1 MSKNKKVADYQLHPV
16 SAETFDHVE
25 DIIDSTYTKVELVEI
40 CKSLHRYC
48 ESDKPLTV
56 APRRGQKDFLRIQTE
71 YHNAKNAKKS
81 VYTNYAAL
89 FLSSSHNFALFLS
102 SLPDEHRNLWSE
114 IMYKKFVMF
123 TRYSDDEFNEF
134 LNWFSECDQVAY
146 KIGGKIT
153 FYISLDSFLYDLV
166 EPYLEDF
173 FTLPQIASKTDKD
186 LSADNRFSIYSNVE
200 GLESEFFILD
210 EFNKQSFSYLLGKP
224 IPNPTIQSLVT
235 RMQFPLPLAEAKP
248 TNVLNRTAASL
259 FIYTYIELRNYLMRP
274 KDNTSIFKTIRDSYL
289 KMLFGSSNMLHN
301 RYLPHLTKQTSRL
314 SEAAYSTTLMRNF
327 FNLSVEVMDSNMEVW
342 YDIESLVTRLKIKTR
357 PSAAFLYEPYAYE
370 YDYIKRRSDK
380 SPIEFKDAIEQVVT
394 PLIRA
399 FLLMCA
405 TMGLCDVALDLSRT
419 DEEKSYVEPVRYVR
433 FNDMAR
439 YVFGLDNKMPTLAKA
454 QSNIADD
461 FKLSDDHLVIH
472 VKHNSRF
479 AGMLTEYAE
488 RLTPTLWRVTHAT
501 FMRNCA
507 SMTDMT
513 QKIETFKKNFCPN
526 PPQNWLDFFSDFA
539 SRIKVMEQSKKTY
552 AVFNVPKNRTD
563 IQRLILSDPIL
574 SQLAVRAEGYL
585 VLVESLNLQK
595 FRKRFEALG
604 YTLG

>member
-1 MSKNKKVADYQLHPV
+1 
-16 SAETFDHVE
+16 
-25 DIIDSTYTKVELVEI
+25 
-40 CKSLHRYC
+40 
-48 ESDKPLTV
+48 
-56 APRRGQKDFLRIQTE
+56 
-71 YHNAKNAKKS
+71 
-81 VYTNYAAL
+81 
-89 FLSSSHNFALFLS
+89 
-102 SLPDEHRNLWSE
+102 
-114 IMYKKFVMF
+114 
-123 TRYSDDEFNEF
+123 
-134 LNWFSECDQVAY
+134 
-146 KIGGKIT
+146 
-153 FYISLDSFLYDLV
+153 
-166 EPYLEDF
+166 
-173 FTLPQIASKTDKD
+173 
-186 LSADNRFSIYSNVE
+186 
-200 GLESEFFILD
+200 
-210 EFNKQSFSYLLGKP
+210 
-224 IPNPTIQSLVT
+224 
-235 RMQFPLPLAEAKP
+235 
-248 TNVLNRTAASL
+248 
-259 FIYTYIELRNYLMRP
+259 
-274 KDNTSIFKTIRDSYL
+274 
-289 KMLFGSSNMLHN
+289 
-301 RYLPHLTKQTSRL
+301 
-314 SEAAYSTTLMRNF
+314 
-327 FNLSVEVMDSNMEVW
+327 
-342 YDIESLVTRLKIKTR
+342 
-357 PSAAFLYEPYAYE
+357 
-370 YDYIKRRSDK
+370 
-380 SPIEFKDAIEQVVT
+380 
-394 PLIRA
+394 
-399 FLLMCA
+399 MCA

-433 FNDMAR
+433 FNAMAR
-439 YVFGLDNKMPTLAKA
+439 FVFGLDNEMPTLAKA